1 MRLAS
6 TIPSSKKPNSLFLR
20 EPLEPKPKPISAN
33 PGTGNHSAYKVF
45 DPCKI
50 VADGPTVVNVTVAVP
65 PLLATVTGLVLP
77 NEQVACDGVKLT
89 VDVTTHDRVTLPV
102 YPLAGVTVTVDVTMP
117 PGLIEAEVTPAA
129 SEYAGGDAITAVTV
143 RLIVVLGVKLPDVP
157 VTVTDTG
164 PGVAELLADSVR
176 TLVLVVVA
184 GLNEAVTPA
193 GRPEAAR
200 VTLPVKPFV
209 GFTVIVLLTFA
220 P

>member
-20 EPLEPKPKPISAN
+20 EALEPKPISAN
-33 PGTGNHSAYKVF
+33 PGTGNHRAYKVF
-45 DPCKI
+45 DLCKI
-50 VADGPTVVNVTVAVP
+50 VADGPTVVNVRVAVP

-89 VDVTTHDRVTLPV
+89 VDVTAQDRVTLPV
-102 YPLAGVTVTVDVTMP
+102 YPLAGVAVIVDVTIP
-117 PGLIEAEVTPAA
+117 PGLIDAEVTPAA
-129 SEYAGGDAITAVTV
+129 SEYAGGAITAVTV
-143 RLIVVLGVKLPDVP
+143 RLIVVLGVRLPDVP

-164 PGVAELLADSVR
+164 PGVAELLAVNVR